1 VNTEVWKAT
10 GEARVFRPSYSVHRR
25 GVGCLPDRSSRK
37 NETKSMNSIQS
48 KLWLCLFLSAL
59 TTNAFAQKVKVGYDK
74 SVNFSQYKT
83 YTWAEPAMPPTRP
96 MLYAT
101 VVGSVEEELKNRGL
115 QRADKNGDLVLIPAG
130 GIEYG
135 ISTAAG
141 TPMLPTY
148 GGPPASLDATM
159 WTGAAGAAN
168 LTSSYVPQGTL
179 QLQFV
184 DRSTN
189 KVVWNGTVSEKL
201 DVENKKQSLDRI
213 YKAIAKLV
221 KQFPPKGTSPR

>member
-1 VNTEVWKAT
+1 MKEIWFGLLLFAVAT
-10 GEARVFRPSYSVHRR
+10 
-25 GVGCLPDRSSRK
+25 
-37 NETKSMNSIQS
+37 T
-48 KLWLCLFLSAL
+48 
-59 TTNAFAQKVKVGYDK
+59 AFAQKVKVGYDK
-74 SVNFSQYKT
+74 SVDFRRYKT

-115 QRADKNGDLVLIPAG
+115 QRADKNGDLILIPAG
-130 GIEYG
+130 GIEFG
-135 ISTAAG
+135 ISSAAG

-148 GGPPASLDATM
+148 GGAPASIDATM
-159 WTGAAGAAN
+159 WTGAGGTAN

-189 KVVWNGTVSEKL
+189 KVIWNGTVSEKL
-201 DVENKKQSLDRI
+201 DVEKKKESLDRI
-213 YKAIAKLV
+213 YKAIAKLI
-221 KQFPPKGTSPR
+221 KQFPPKAASN